1 MKLPVI
7 YTLLYCASFIFINP
21 LLQISRLKM
30 RKDELERQERE
41 GRRMRRQLAVATAEH
56 VSTTLEICPR
66 FVVPDTNCFIDHL
79 ADLRQIALTGL
90 FGVRVPVVVLG
101 ELDGLAKGQQAG
113 PRVGARTAEHAAS
126 VAESARRAL
135 SFLHSGAAAAS
146 VKPVTTK
153 GSTLNSLG
161 ITTEEDSLRDGPGT
175 GKSLAFHQA
184 FTRNFA
190 RRKENLYD
198 VKQRLIY

>member
-1 MKLPVI
+1 
-7 YTLLYCASFIFINP
+7 
-21 LLQISRLKM
+21 M

-101 ELDGLAKGQQAG
+101 ELDGLAKGQQPQAG
-113 PRVGARTAEHAAS
+113 RAGARTAEHAAA

-135 SFLHSGAAAAS
+135 SFLHSGAAASS
-146 VKPVTTK
+146 VKPVTSK
-153 GSTLNSLG
+153 GSTLNTMG

-175 GKSLAFHQA
+175 SNVLVFGCVSHPLVRTLRMKNHRHLDSRPAMIYLLSCVPCISYVEMVSFS
-184 FTRNFA
+184 A
-190 RRKENLYD
+190 R
-198 VKQRLIY
+198 

>member
-1 MKLPVI
+1 MPL
-7 YTLLYCASFIFINP
+7 INEKDVYGGLEP
-21 LLQISRLKM
+21 IQISRLKM

-101 ELDGLAKGQQAG
+101 ELDGLAKGQQPQAG
-113 PRVGARTAEHAAS
+113 RAGARTAEHAAA

-135 SFLHSGAAAAS
+135 SFLHSGAAASS
-146 VKPVTTK
+146 VKPVTSK
-153 GSTLNSLG
+153 GSTLNTMG

-175 GKSLAFHQA
+175 SNVLVFGRALHP
-184 FTRNFA
+184 
-190 RRKENLYD
+190 L
-198 VKQRLIY
+198 V

>member
-1 MKLPVI
+1 
-7 YTLLYCASFIFINP
+7 
-21 LLQISRLKM
+21 M

-101 ELDGLAKGQQAG
+101 ELDGLAKGQQQQAG
-113 PRVGARTAEHAAS
+113 GPAAAARAGARTAEHAAS

-146 VKPVTTK
+146 VKPVTSK
-153 GSTLNSLG
+153 GSTLNTFG
-161 ITTEEDSLRDGPGT
+161 IMTEEDSLRDGPGT
-175 GKSLAFHQA
+175 G
-184 FTRNFA
+184 
-190 RRKENLYD
+190 
-198 VKQRLIY
+198 LILSVTSCILDPKLCI

>member
-1 MKLPVI
+1 
-7 YTLLYCASFIFINP
+7 
-21 LLQISRLKM
+21 M

-101 ELDGLAKGQQAG
+101 ELDGLAKGQQQQAG
-113 PRVGARTAEHAAS
+113 GLAAAARAGARTAEHAAS

-146 VKPVTTK
+146 VKPVTSK
-153 GSTLNSLG
+153 GSTLNTFG
-161 ITTEEDSLRDGPGT
+161 IMTEEDSLRDGPGT
-175 GKSLAFHQA
+175 G
-184 FTRNFA
+184 
-190 RRKENLYD
+190 
-198 VKQRLIY
+198 LILSVTSCILDPKLCI

>member
-1 MKLPVI
+1 MSNMKVSMKMNLNGDNVI
-7 YTLLYCASFIFINP
+7 FQPI
-21 LLQISRLKM
+21 QISRLKM

-101 ELDGLAKGQQAG
+101 ELDGLAKGQQPQAG
-113 PRVGARTAEHAAS
+113 RAGARTAEHAAA

-135 SFLHSGAAAAS
+135 SFLHSGAAASS
-146 VKPVTTK
+146 VKPVTSK
-153 GSTLNSLG
+153 GSTLNTMG

-175 GKSLAFHQA
+175 NTLLVAQYIPKS
-184 FTRNFA
+184 NP
-190 RRKENLYD
+190 
-198 VKQRLIY
+198 